1 MSQDSAK
8 YDRQLRMWGE
18 EAQRLL
24 EHSHVC
30 VIGASVVG
38 AETLKCIVLPGVG
51 AYTLIDAGRVTAEDC
66 GTNFFVRGLR
76 DIGRPR
82 AQAVSEAISELNPG
96 VKAHYLDVMPDED
109 SFWSQFSVVVAA
121 QTTADCT
128 VTLSSRLRR
137 LCVPLLIVKSHG
149 MVGSLRVDAPDH
161 MVLDVRADFSNP
173 DLRISEPFPELV
185 ELAES
190 AEYADIN
197 SMDSEAHSHVP
208 YVVLLVRVLREWQR
222 LHPAATKQLPR
233 TEEEQKEFMDLLN
246 ALKRSDDETNFAEAQ
261 TFAFLAWSDT
271 SLPDDLKRIFDD
283 PRCVSPSA
291 EMSDVWLVASALKQF
306 VENEGRGML
315 PLQGSVPDMTAHTD
329 QYVALQRVYHD
340 RAEADIAAVSR
351 RVEAIRVK
359 LGRSYPVPDSL
370 VRQMC
375 KNAASLMLLTY
386 PPVHTAPSNVPV
398 SGAASD
404 LEQTGDYTCA
414 FSWMLVMEAAEAF
427 AKEHGGRWPGDHPPI
442 ATREENLS
450 SDAQE
455 LKAIVT
461 KMLIERKY
469 PEDAIKPE
477 VITEMFVVQSLCMVL
492 FYHMFVCLFV

>member
-51 AYTLIDAGRVTAEDC
+51 AYTLIDCGIVTAEDC
-66 GTNFFVRGLR
+66 GTNFFVRGMQ
-76 DIGRPR
+76 DIGRSR

-96 VKAHYLDVMPDED
+96 VQANYLDAMPDED
-109 SFWSQFSVVVAA
+109 AFWSQFSVVVAT
-121 QTTADCT
+121 QTSTDDT
-128 VTLSSRLRR
+128 VALSSRLRR
-137 LCVPLLIVKSHG
+137 LGVPLLVVKSHG

-173 DLRISEPFPELV
+173 DLRISQPFPELV

-190 AEYADIN
+190 AEYADIK

-222 LHPAATKQLPR
+222 LHPAASNRVPQ
-233 TEEEQKEFMDLLN
+233 TEVEQKEFMNMLN
-246 ALKRSDDETNFAEAQ
+246 ALKISDEETNFAEAE

-271 SLPDDLKRIFDD
+271 SIPDDVKRIFDD

-291 EMSDVWLVASALKQF
+291 DAADVWLVASALKQF
-306 VENEGRGML
+306 VENEGHGML

-340 RAEADIAAVSR
+340 RAEADIAAVLR

-359 LGRSYPVPDSL
+359 LGRPNPVPETL

-375 KNAASLMLLTY
+375 KNAATLMLLTY
-386 PPVHTAPSNVPV
+386 PPVYAAPSNVPA
-398 SGAASD
+398 SGAAPD

-414 FSWMLVMEAAEAF
+414 FSWMLVMEAAEVF
-427 AKEHGGRWPGDHPPI
+427 AKQHGGRWPGCYPPE
-442 ATREENLS
+442 ATLAENLM
-450 SDAQE
+450 SDAHE
-455 LKAIVT
+455 LKTIVT
-461 KMLIERKY
+461 KMLVVRKN
-469 PEDAIKPE
+469 PEDIIKSE
-477 VITEMFVVQSLCMVL
+477 VINEMFVLHHIHAHVVVVLNLLC
-492 FYHMFVCLFV
+492 